1 MSVIS
6 DMLYRL
12 GNCFN
17 FSILNKEEFKNLY
30 EKDDQKAIEEDWKAV
45 GDTMKSVLYGD
56 KYER

>member
-30 EKDDQKAIEEDWKAV
+30 EKDD
-45 GDTMKSVLYGD
+45 
-56 KYER
+56 